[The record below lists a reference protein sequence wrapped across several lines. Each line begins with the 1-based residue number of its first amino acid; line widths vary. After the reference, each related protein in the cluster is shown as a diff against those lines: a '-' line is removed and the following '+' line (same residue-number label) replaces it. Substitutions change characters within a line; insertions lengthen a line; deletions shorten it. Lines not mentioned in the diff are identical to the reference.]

1 MNIFIYIMIFIAGTV
16 FGSFFSLAV
25 YRIPRKENITYV
37 QSHCVKC
44 NHKLGPLDLIPIW
57 SYVFLRGRCRYCGE
71 KIRSRYVLLEL
82 TSGITFVLV
91 ALALNIGVYSSLIE
105 FIKLFLIYLYMVAI
119 FVIGGIDKENNS
131 IPDNMILYSIVIGI
145 MKLIYNAYV
154 GSSLLPNMIGF
165 LLIPLILVIMN
176 IIYKKKKGKDIVRMD
191 LIKYV
196 ASIGL
201 FVGFDVQLV
210 TIVIAE
216 IVSLFGKLIHK
227 KEKVPF
233 GYYISIAFVLLFPL
247 KIIMLFVALSQMH
260 RECWGWLLKVKSQ
273 KGFSLIEIGIA
284 LVLSG
289 IFTVSCITLLSAS
302 NENYRMIEQR
312 SIALSYAMKAI
323 EASLLSDVGINIDD
337 IQKKALVENN
347 MQVTVDLEDVLSED
361 GNKKLQIVTA
371 NVTYHIKSNVAGGE
385 KTLTLKTLNVD

>member
-154 GSSLLPNMIGF
+154 GRSLLPNMIGF

-260 RECWGWLLKVKSQ
+260 RECWG
-273 KGFSLIEIGIA
+273 
-284 LVLSG
+284 
-289 IFTVSCITLLSAS
+289 
-302 NENYRMIEQR
+302 
-312 SIALSYAMKAI
+312 
-323 EASLLSDVGINIDD
+323 
-337 IQKKALVENN
+337 
-347 MQVTVDLEDVLSED
+347 
-361 GNKKLQIVTA
+361 
-371 NVTYHIKSNVAGGE
+371 
-385 KTLTLKTLNVD
+385 